1 MSEQERFSQVLREW
15 TEVFMHHSAR
25 DFKSFMDEAGL
36 SPTHLNILMRL
47 LHGGTC
53 GVSQVGDQLGITA
66 AAASQ
71 AVDRLVQMHLVERRE
86 DPNDRRAKQLALS
99 DNGQA
104 LLRRGIESRRQWM
117 VRLTDALSPAQQA
130 VIIDALTLLTH
141 AARTTDDGPFPSKGR
156 TP

>member
-1 MSEQERFSQVLREW
+1 MTDQVRFSQVLREW

-25 DFKSFMDEAGL
+25 DFKAFMDEAGL

-53 GVSQVGDQLGITA
+53 GVSQVGDLLGITA

-71 AVDRLVQMHLVERRE
+71 AVDRLVQMNLVERRE

-99 DNGQA
+99 DTGQA
-104 LLRRGIESRRQWM
+104 LLRRGIEARCQWM
-117 VRLTDALSPAQQA
+117 ERLTHALSPAQQA
-130 VIIDALTLLTH
+130 VIIDALTLLTR
-141 AARTTDDGPFPSKGR
+141 AARTTDDTPLTPKGR
-156 TP
+156 IP